1 MMEILVVMGMM
12 SAIALAGMAEV
23 PGKSQ
28 LGVVGAVDLSR
39 YAGRWFEI
47 ARLPNRF
54 EKKCADSVTATY
66 TLRSD
71 GKVDVVN
78 RCRKANGEYTT
89 AEGKAKIVDK
99 KTNAKLKVTF
109 FWPFYGDYW
118 ILDLGS
124 DYEYAVVGSP
134 DRKYLWILSRT
145 PQLDEQLYQRLLAKM
160 ASRGFETERMI
171 RTSHPT
177 EASISRSFEL
187 VGSANVR

>member
-1 MMEILVVMGMM
+1 MTGNPIVLSVITTMV
-12 SAIALAGMAEV
+12 LAGMAAVDRKGGLE
-23 PGKSQ
+23 
-28 LGVVGAVDLSR
+28 VVGAVDLSR
-39 YAGRWFEI
+39 YAGRWYEI

-89 AEGKAKIVDK
+89 AKGKAKIVDK

-118 ILDLGS
+118 ILDLGPN
-124 DYEYAVVGSP
+124 YEYAVVGAP
-134 DRKYLWILSRT
+134 NRDYLWILSRT
-145 PQLDEQLYQRLLAKM
+145 PQLDEELYQRLLREM
-160 ASRGFETERMI
+160 ATRGFATDRMI
-171 RTSHPT
+171 RTSHPL
-177 EASISRSFEL
+177 S
-187 VGSANVR
+187 